1 MKSKLI
7 VRNSRAFRNC
17 FFFHN
22 MKVEI
27 GEDLLKREDNKVKEF
42 IKKYSDYLFDVNYD
56 KLKGF
61 ANYLQMIIARY
72 YHIENENLT
81 LYMDEL
87 GIFANRENEYAIK
100 VSKNH
105 IFKHYLT
112 VHIYVDK
119 IIKEDNSIYG
129 MIDKKKKLIYQQN
142 KEYDKSKY
150 DGDRI
155 RNILY
160 NLTSEEKIHQ
170 WVLGTSEEQINKIM
184 DLAPVP
190 FLLNMD
196 IKKIKQIEC
205 IYPFEDILMLTK
217 DGLLVGTSIV
227 FNNVAEICQLT
238 SYRTYI
244 IYKNGDIEFYTNTSL
259 DGCTIKSKKVE
270 SMGGIFIAYLDY
282 EKNLHITTTANHHLE
297 NDITFDN
304 CIEFQVSDVEDFNYV
319 GSYGQKEEHNLI
331 IIGNK
336 KKILLSLDMYVG
348 K

>member
-1 MKSKLI
+1 M
-7 VRNSRAFRNC
+7 
-17 FFFHN
+17 
-22 MKVEI
+22 EI
-27 GEDLLKREDNKVKEF
+27 GEDLVKREDNKVKDF
-42 IKKYSDYLFDVNYD
+42 IKKYGDYLFDVNYD

-61 ANYLQMIIARY
+61 ANYLQMIIARC

-87 GIFANRENEYAIK
+87 GLFANRENEYAIE

-119 IIKEDNSIYG
+119 IIREDDGIYG
-129 MIDKKKKLIYQQN
+129 MIEKKKKLIYQSN

-150 DGDRI
+150 DGDCI
-155 RNILY
+155 RNILHS
-160 NLTSEEKIHQ
+160 LTSEEKIHQ
-170 WVLGTSEEQINKIM
+170 WVLGTSEEQIDKIM

-190 FLLNMD
+190 FLLNTNR
-196 IKKIKQIEC
+196 KEIKQIEC

-227 FNNVAEICQLT
+227 ANNVAEICQLT
-238 SYRTYI
+238 PYRTYI
-244 IYKNGDIEFYTNTSL
+244 ISKNGDIEFYTNTSL
-259 DGCTIKSKKVE
+259 DGCTMQSKKVE
-270 SMGGIFIAYLDY
+270 SMNGIFIAYLDY
-282 EKNLHITTTANHHLE
+282 EKNLHVTTTAHHHPE
-297 NDITFDN
+297 NDITFNN
-304 CIEFQVSDVEDFNYV
+304 CIEFQVSDVDDFNYV
-319 GSYGQKEEHNLI
+319 GSYDQKEEHNLI
-331 IIGNK
+331 LITGK